1 MFLKDSE
8 NYNARYFVDS
18 LLLLLLLYI
27 NSTKL
32 SLSANQIAA
41 SEI

>member
-8 NYNARYFVDS
+8 NYNARYFVD
-18 LLLLLLLYI
+18 LLLLLYYI

-41 SEI
+41 SEV